1 MTKIVFVLVDILPHL
16 KGIPPSHGQIG
27 MSVEY
32 CQRLVLTWR
41 DLSYCR
47 RTSCWAPRCPLVD
60 WRRWRPSGTRLAHL
74 HVCGGR
80 NTPVM
85 SSFKYHIRVRASLL
99 TTNRGWWV
107 GSSSIKSWVVQ
118 SSRRTSS
125 TISLASFSTWIESKV
140 WLNILIS
147 LKGEPSL
154 KWRSSSWICWIGI
167 SLKSQVDFFQFDKLL
182 RSQTSWMLIGKLPTY
197 DVCCLDN
204 NTHSRILTETWY
216 CEFSK

>member
-32 CQRLVLTWR
+32 CQRLGLTWR

-85 SSFKYHIRVRASLL
+85 SSFKYHIRASS
-99 TTNRGWWV
+99 TYN
-107 GSSSIKSWVVQ
+107 KSWLVSWKFFHQ
-118 SSRRTSS
+118 ILGG
-125 TISLASFSTWIESKV
+125 TIVKTIVLY
-140 WLNILIS
+140 N
-147 LKGEPSL
+147 
-154 KWRSSSWICWIGI
+154 
-167 SLKSQVDFFQFDKLL
+167 Q
-182 RSQTSWMLIGKLPTY
+182 
-197 DVCCLDN
+197 
-204 NTHSRILTETWY
+204 SRILLHLNWIKSLTQYSDQFERWTFIKMAQLFFDLLNRNFFKVSSRF
-216 CEFSK
+216 FSIWQIATVSDILNVNRKTPYIRRMLSW